1 MVESYSLW
9 FSQKIKSYLGKKGK
23 RNMFEREKSNFLK
36 FARGTNMKGW
46 GERRRENIRKRDEPL
61 SK

>member
-1 MVESYSLW
+1 
-9 FSQKIKSYLGKKGK
+9 
-23 RNMFEREKSNFLK
+23 MFEREKSNFLK